1 MTRAFILVADSLGI
15 GAAPDALVFGDAN
28 ANTLGHIAQWRVDRG
43 QRLRAPNLEAL
54 GLGAA
59 MHLACGHWPSGWLQR
74 DGFIGGYLAA
84 AERSRGK
91 DTPSGH
97 WEMAGVPVEFDWGYF
112 PRQAQCFPADLI
124 DGWVRDNALPGVLGE
139 CHASGTEIIAQLGDE
154 HVVSG
159 KPIVYTSADSVFQI
173 AAHEDVIPPGR
184 LIELCQDAFARVREL
199 NIARVIARPFVGI
212 SGAYQRTANR
222 RDFAVAPPG
231 TTLLDAAHAAGR
243 ETVAIGKIGDIFA
256 HRGISRLLKG
266 PDNMALFDQLMGT
279 VHTAPEGALVFA
291 NFVDFDQNFGH
302 RRDVAG
308 YAHAIEAFDARL
320 PELIAQLMLG
330 DIAVITADH
339 GCDPTQ
345 TGSDHTRE
353 FVPQLFFGPAAPLG
367 NLGQRQSFSDLGQT
381 LAHHLNLAPLAHGQS
396 LL

>member
-43 QRLRAPNLEAL
+43 QRLRAPNLEGL

-59 MHLACGHWPSGWLQR
+59 MHLACGHWPSGWSQR
-74 DGFIGGYLAA
+74 DGFIGGYVAA

-199 NIARVIARPFVGI
+199 NIARVIARPFVGT

-266 PDNMALFDQLMGT
+266 PDNMALFDQLMST

-320 PELIAQLMLG
+320 PEFIAQLMPG